1 MPFIHPDPKTWQML
15 VQGKR
20 PLLSVWEL
28 HVLVYSWSL
37 FESWYLLPDVER
49 SPYLIISCEVSKV
62 GIKAKYQHQIST
74 LHYLYFSILFL
85 LHFFKLLMKACEID
99 QLSESDGIKN
109 RRGVVYEVVKV
120 IHQKWISRNIF
131 RWVCDEMHC
140 FSFLMCVEVKL
151 WYTHTHIHT
160 HRDRGF
166 ALLGV
171 FCHARGSAG
180 GGCEASG
187 TEDNV

>member
-1 MPFIHPDPKTWQML
+1 ML
-15 VQGKR
+15 VQGKC

-62 GIKAKYQHQIST
+62 DIKAKYQHQIST

-99 QLSESDGIKN
+99 QLPESDGIKN
-109 RRGVVYEVVKV
+109 RRGVVYEVLKV
-120 IHQKWISRNIF
+120 IHQKWISRNVF

-151 WYTHTHIHT
+151 WYTDTHTHTHT
-160 HRDRGF
+160 DRGF
-166 ALLGV
+166 PLLGV